1 MELNFTPVFE
11 SWRFLLGGLGVTILL
26 AASVSVLSFILGGLL
41 AFARLYGPRWL
52 SVIVTFYIDSMR
64 AIPVLVVLVWVYF
77 ALPMLT
83 GVNLSPFWS
92 ALFSLSLHLAAY
104 VAEVLRAGIQSI
116 RPGQVQA
123 GLAMGMSQMQL
134 LRHVLLPQALV
145 RMLPAFGS
153 LLSLA
158 VKDTAIA
165 TVIAVPEL
173 MRRADSIAGQYY
185 VPVEVFTTVMVLFFI
200 IIFPLTRGTDWLY
213 RRISFLGRS

>member
-1 MELNFTPVFE
+1 MELNFAPVLD
-11 SWRFLLGGLGVTILL
+11 SWRFLLSGLGVTVLL
-26 AASVSVLSFILGGLL
+26 ALLVSLLSFALGGLL
-41 AFARLYGPRWL
+41 VIARLYGPRWL
-52 SVIVTFYIDSMR
+52 SAIVTFYIDSMR

-77 ALPMLT
+77 ALPMIT
-83 GVNLSPFWS
+83 GLSLAPFWS

-104 VAEVLRAGIQSI
+104 VAEVLRAGIQSV
-116 RPGQVQA
+116 RPGQVRA
-123 GLAMGMSQMQL
+123 GLALGMSQAQL
-134 LRHVLLPQALV
+134 LRVVLLPQALV
-145 RMLPAFGS
+145 RMLPAIGS

-173 MRRADSIAGQYY
+173 MRRAEAVAGQHY
-185 VPVEVFTTVMVLFFI
+185 VPVEVFTTVMVLYFL